1 MQYPYETP
9 LDPIPSPPV
18 LPAPSSLYLT
28 GMAAGELFHDIV
40 HTYQQESKAPLTLCI
55 QAALGIGAFLQQGL
69 VELESPS
76 GHTTSASL
84 ILFAALEPAAGKSS
98 VMDRFTAPINEFI
111 DTHTAK
117 HQKLADEHTQEKEV
131 WERARKGLIRN
142 LSKAETAASELL
154 AEAETET
161 EEEKQEE
168 VDVELPTE
176 AEVSSEID
184 NPEYQA
190 AMKRIKIL
198 KHALKKHASK
208 APSPPATVGLGILSE
223 ATPAAIPKFIKD
235 NRIQSLAIISAEGE
249 EFLSKGI
256 KNQSSVLNKGF
267 SGEKTSKQL
276 VTRGNES
283 HNAPITALIFGQPY
297 IMEKAF
303 GGDNNRFRGTGTL
316 SRCLFTCPFSGIGY
330 LHRSSVESTNYFQ
343 PNVDG
348 PATEKKYHRW
358 ASELLDQNVRAF
370 ESGASRRRR
379 KLSKDALDMW
389 YQGRAE
395 LDIQLRPGGRYEQF
409 RDHGNRLPEQWL
421 RVALVIH
428 GYNQQEQEEIS
439 VQTLRQAIGLVNSF
453 STEFQNVFRPTS
465 QEERDTLKLLKWIN
479 DKRSQG
485 VRYMGK
491 SFATTS
497 SPLRPVFRLN
507 NALQILQQNGEINIL
522 TVSCVDQKG
531 RNTKPMFMLDFIPLQ
546 PFDQQA
552 FDYAVNQAR
561 MLNNTL

>member
-9 LDPIPSPPV
+9 MNPIPPPPV
-18 LPAPSSLYLT
+18 LPFPSLFYPYLT
-28 GMAAGELFHDIV
+28 GMAGELFNDII

-117 HQKLADEHTQEKEV
+117 HQKLANEHTQEKEV
-131 WERARKGLIRN
+131 WERTRKALMRN
-142 LSKAETAASELL
+142 LSQAETEALVLL
-154 AEAETET
+154 AEAETEA

-184 NPEYQA
+184 DPEYQA
-190 AMKRIKIL
+190 TIKRIKTL
-198 KHALKKHASK
+198 QHALKKHTSEAS
-208 APSPPATVGLGILSE
+208 PPPATVGLGILSE
-223 ATPAAIPKFIKD
+223 ATPAAITKFIKD

-276 VTRGNES
+276 VTRGDES

-303 GGDNNRFRGTGTL
+303 GGDNNRMRGTGTL
-316 SRCLFTCPFSGIGY
+316 SRCLFTCPPSDIGY
-330 LHRSSVESTNYFQ
+330 QHRSSTNSTNYFQ
-343 PNVDG
+343 RNVDG
-348 PATEKKYHRW
+348 PSTEKNYRLW
-358 ASELLDQNVRAF
+358 ASDLLDQNVKLF
-370 ESGASRRRR
+370 ESGASRRRL

-395 LDIQLRPGGRYEQF
+395 VDIQLRPGGRYEQF

-428 GYNQQEQEEIS
+428 GYNQREHDEIS
-439 VQTLRQAIGLVNSF
+439 AQTLRQAIGLVNSF

-465 QEERDTLKLLKWIN
+465 KEDRDVMKLLKWIN
-479 DKRSQG
+479 DKRSQS
-485 VRYMGK
+485 VRYIGK
-491 SFATTS
+491 SFATTGS
-497 SPLRPVFRLN
+497 SLRPVARLN
-507 NALQILQQNGEINIL
+507 NALQILQQNQEISIG
-522 TVSCVDQKG
+522 TVPCVDQKG
-531 RNTKPMFMLDFIPLQ
+531 RITKPMVMLDLNPTFAI
-546 PFDQQA
+546 DHQA
-552 FDYAVNQAR
+552 LDYAVNQTR
-561 MLNNTL
+561 MLNNS

>member
-1 MQYPYETP
+1 MQHPYETP
-9 LDPIPSPPV
+9 LEPMPPPPV
-18 LPAPSSLYLT
+18 LPFPSYLYLT
-28 GMAAGELFHDIV
+28 GMAGELFNDII
-40 HTYQQESKAPLTLCI
+40 HTYQQESKAPFTLCI

-84 ILFAALEPAAGKSS
+84 LLFAALEPAAGKSS
-98 VMDRFTAPINEFI
+98 VMDQFTAPINEFI

-131 WERARKGLIRN
+131 WERTRKALMRN
-142 LSKAETAASELL
+142 LSKAETEAAVML
-154 AEAETET
+154 AEAETEA

-168 VDVELPTE
+168 VDVEMPTE
-176 AEVSSEID
+176 AEASSEIVD
-184 NPEYQA
+184 PKYQA
-190 AMKRIKIL
+190 KIKRVKTL
-198 KHALKKHASK
+198 EHALKKHTSK
-208 APSPPATVGLGILSE
+208 APPPPATVGLGILSE
-223 ATPAAIPKFIKD
+223 ATPAAITKFIKD

-276 VTRGNES
+276 VTRGDES

-303 GGDNNRFRGTGTL
+303 GGDNNRMRGTGTL
-316 SRCLFTCPFSGIGY
+316 SRCLFTCPLSTIGY
-330 LHRSSVESTNYFQ
+330 QHRSSTNSTNYFQ

-348 PATEKKYHRW
+348 PATEKNYHLW
-358 ASELLDQNVRAF
+358 ASELLDQNVKLF
-370 ESGASRRRR
+370 ESGADRRSL

-395 LDIQLRPGGRYEQF
+395 LDIELRPGGRYEQF

-428 GYNQQEQEEIS
+428 GYNQREYDEIS
-439 VQTLRQAIGLVNSF
+439 AQTLRQAIGLVNSF

-465 QEERDTLKLLKWIN
+465 QEDRDVMKLLKWIN

-485 VRYMGK
+485 VRYIGK
-491 SFATTS
+491 SFATTGS
-497 SPLRPVFRLN
+497 SLRPVARLN
-507 NALQILQQNGEINIL
+507 NALQILQQNQEINIG
-522 TVSCVDQKG
+522 TVPCVDQKG
-531 RNTKPMFMLDFIPLQ
+531 RSTKPMAMLDLNPTFPMN
-546 PFDQQA
+546 QQA
-552 FDYAVNQAR
+552 LDYAVNQTR
-561 MLNNTL
+561 MLNNS

>member
-1 MQYPYETP
+1 MQHPYETP
-9 LDPIPSPPV
+9 MYPSSPPPV
-18 LPAPSSLYLT
+18 LPFPSSVYLT
-28 GMAAGELFHDIV
+28 GMAGELFNDII
-40 HTYQQESKAPLTLCI
+40 HTYQQESKAPFTLCV

-76 GHTTSASL
+76 GHTTPASL
-84 ILFAALEPAAGKSS
+84 LLVAAVEPAAGKSS
-98 VMDRFTAPINEFI
+98 VMDQFTAPINEFI
-111 DTHTAK
+111 DTHIAK
-117 HQKLADEHTQEKEV
+117 HRKLADEHIQEKEL
-131 WERARKGLIRN
+131 WERTRKALMRK
-142 LSKAETAASELL
+142 LSKAETEADELL
-154 AEAETET
+154 A
-161 EEEKQEE
+161 
-168 VDVELPTE
+168 E

-184 NPEYQA
+184 GPKYQA
-190 AMKRIKIL
+190 KNKRVKIL
-198 KHALKKHASK
+198 THALKKHTSK
-208 APSPPATVGLGILSE
+208 APPPPATVGLGILSE
-223 ATPAAIPKFIKD
+223 ATPAAITKFIKD

-276 VTRGNES
+276 VTRGDES

-303 GGDNNRFRGTGTL
+303 GGDNNRMRGTGTL
-316 SRCLFTCPFSGIGY
+316 SRCLFTCPFSTIGY
-330 LHRSSVESTNYFQ
+330 QHRSSIDSTNYFP

-348 PATEKKYHRW
+348 PATEKNYHLW
-358 ASELLDQNVRAF
+358 ASELLDQNVKVF
-370 ESGASRRRR
+370 ESGASRRRL

-428 GYNQQEQEEIS
+428 GYNQREHDEIS
-439 VQTLRQAIGLVNSF
+439 AQTLRQAIGLVNSF

-465 QEERDTLKLLKWIN
+465 QEDRDAMRLLKWVN

-485 VRYMGK
+485 DRYIGK
-491 SFATTS
+491 SFATTGS
-497 SPLRPVFRLN
+497 SLRPVARLN
-507 NALQILQQNGEINIL
+507 NALRILQQNHEVGIGTIP
-522 TVSCVDQKG
+522 CVDQKG
-531 RNTKPMFMLDFIPLQ
+531 RSTKPMVMLDLNPTFPIN
-546 PFDQQA
+546 QQA
-552 FDYAVNQAR
+552 LGYAVNQTR
-561 MLNNTL
+561 MLNNS

>member
-1 MQYPYETP
+1 M
-9 LDPIPSPPV
+9 
-18 LPAPSSLYLT
+18 
-28 GMAAGELFHDIV
+28 AGELFNDII
-40 HTYQQESKAPLTLCI
+40 HTYQQESKAPFTLCV

-76 GHTTSASL
+76 GHTTPASL
-84 ILFAALEPAAGKSS
+84 LLVAAVEPAAGKSS
-98 VMDRFTAPINEFI
+98 VMDQFTAPINEFI
-111 DTHTAK
+111 DTHIAK
-117 HQKLADEHTQEKEV
+117 HRKLADEHIQEKEL
-131 WERARKGLIRN
+131 WERTRKALMRK
-142 LSKAETAASELL
+142 LSKAETEADELL
-154 AEAETET
+154 A
-161 EEEKQEE
+161 
-168 VDVELPTE
+168 E

-184 NPEYQA
+184 GPKYQA
-190 AMKRIKIL
+190 KNKRVKIL
-198 KHALKKHASK
+198 THALKKHTSK
-208 APSPPATVGLGILSE
+208 APPPPATVGLGILSE
-223 ATPAAIPKFIKD
+223 ATPAAITKFIKD

-276 VTRGNES
+276 VTRGDES

-303 GGDNNRFRGTGTL
+303 GGDNNRMRGTGTL
-316 SRCLFTCPFSGIGY
+316 SRCLFTCPFSTIGY
-330 LHRSSVESTNYFQ
+330 QHRSSIDSTNYFP

-348 PATEKKYHRW
+348 PATEKNYHLW
-358 ASELLDQNVRAF
+358 ASELLDQNVKVF
-370 ESGASRRRR
+370 ESGASRRRL

-428 GYNQQEQEEIS
+428 AYNQREHDEIS
-439 VQTLRQAIGLVNSF
+439 AQTLRQAIGLVNSF

-465 QEERDTLKLLKWIN
+465 QEDRDVMRLLKWVN

-485 VRYMGK
+485 DRYIGK
-491 SFATTS
+491 SFATTGS
-497 SPLRPVFRLN
+497 SLRPVARLN
-507 NALQILQQNGEINIL
+507 NALRILQQNHEVGIGTIP
-522 TVSCVDQKG
+522 CVDQKG
-531 RNTKPMFMLDFIPLQ
+531 RSTKPMVMLDLNPTFPIN
-546 PFDQQA
+546 QQA
-552 FDYAVNQAR
+552 LSYAVNQTR
-561 MLNNTL
+561 MLNNS

>member
-9 LDPIPSPPV
+9 LNPIPSPPV
-18 LPAPSSLYLT
+18 LPFPSSVYLT
-28 GMAAGELFHDIV
+28 GMAGELFNDII

-84 ILFAALEPAAGKSS
+84 VLFAALEPAAGKSS
-98 VMDRFTAPINEFI
+98 VMDRFTSPINQFI
-111 DTHTAK
+111 DAHTAK
-117 HQKLADEHTQEKEV
+117 HQKLVDEHIQEKEV
-131 WERARKGLIRN
+131 WERTRKALMRK
-142 LSKAETAASELL
+142 LSKAEMDAAVML
-154 AEAETET
+154 AEAETEA
-161 EEEKQEE
+161 EEVKQEE
-168 VDVELPTE
+168 VDVEMPTE
-176 AEVSSEID
+176 AEASSEID
-184 NPEYQA
+184 DPKYQA
-190 AMKRIKIL
+190 TIKRVKTL
-198 KHALKKHASK
+198 ERTLEKHESK
-208 APSPPATVGLGILSE
+208 APPPPTTVGLGILSE
-223 ATPAAIPKFIKD
+223 ATPAAITKFIKD
-235 NRIQSLAIISAEGE
+235 NRLQTLAIISAEGE

-276 VTRGNES
+276 VTRGDES

-303 GGDNNRFRGTGTL
+303 GGDNNRMRGTGTL
-316 SRCLFTCPFSGIGY
+316 SRCLFTCPPSNIGY
-330 LHRSSVESTNYFQ
+330 QHHWSTNSTNYFQ

-348 PATEKKYHRW
+348 PATEKNYHLW
-358 ASELLDQNVRAF
+358 AAELLDQNVKLF
-370 ESGASRRRR
+370 ESGGSRRRL
-379 KLSKDALDMW
+379 KLSKNALDMW

-428 GYNQQEQEEIS
+428 GYNQWEHDEIS
-439 VQTLRQAIGLVNSF
+439 VQTLRQAIGIVNSF

-465 QEERDTLKLLKWIN
+465 QEERDTVKLLKWIN

-485 VRYMGK
+485 FRYMGK
-491 SFATTS
+491 SFATTGS
-497 SPLRPVFRLN
+497 SLRPVARLN
-507 NALQILQQNGEINIL
+507 NALQMLQQNGEITIGA
-522 TVSCVDQKG
+522 VPCVDQKG
-531 RNTKPMFMLDFIPLQ
+531 RKTKPMVMLDLNPTFR
-546 PFDQQA
+546 FDQQA
-552 FDYAVNQAR
+552 LDYAVNQAR

>member
-1 MQYPYETP
+1 MQYPTETT
-9 LDPIPSPPV
+9 LDSIPPPPV
-18 LPAPSSLYLT
+18 LPLPSSLYLT
-28 GMAAGELFHDIV
+28 GTAGELFNDII

-55 QAALGIGAFLQQGL
+55 QAALGIGALLQQGL

-76 GHTTSASL
+76 GHITSASL

-98 VMDRFTAPINEFI
+98 VMDRFTAPISDFI
-111 DTHTAK
+111 DAHTAK
-117 HQKLADEHTQEKEV
+117 HQKLADEYAQENEV
-131 WERARKGLIRN
+131 WERARKALIRN
-142 LSKAETAASELL
+142 LSKAETEASELL
-154 AEAETET
+154 AVAETEA

-168 VDVELPTE
+168 GYFELPPE

-190 AMKRIKIL
+190 TLKRIKVL
-198 KHALKKHASK
+198 KHALKKHTSK
-208 APSPPATVGLGILSE
+208 APSPPAPVGLGILSE
-223 ATPAAIPKFIKD
+223 ATPAAITKFIKEK
-235 NRIQSLAIISAEGE
+235 RIQSLAIISAEGE

-276 VTRGNES
+276 ATRGDES

-343 PNVDG
+343 TNVDG
-348 PATEKKYHRW
+348 PTTEKKYHLW
-358 ASELLDQNVRAF
+358 ASELLDQNVRTF

-409 RDHGNRLPEQWL
+409 RDHGSRLPEQWL

-428 GYNQQEQEEIS
+428 GYNQREHEEIS
-439 VQTLRQAIGLVNSF
+439 VETLRQAIGLVNSF

-491 SFATTS
+491 SFATTG
-497 SPLRPVFRLN
+497 SPLRPVARLN
-507 NALQILQQNGEINIL
+507 NALRILQQSGEINVL
-522 TVSCVDQKG
+522 TVSCIDQKG
-531 RNTKPMFMLDFIPLQ
+531 RNTKPMVMLDFIPLQ

-561 MLNNTL
+561 MLNNS

>member
-1 MQYPYETP
+1 MQHPYETP
-9 LDPIPSPPV
+9 MYPSSPPPV
-18 LPAPSSLYLT
+18 LPFPSSVYLT
-28 GMAAGELFHDIV
+28 GMAGELFNDII
-40 HTYQQESKAPLTLCI
+40 HTYQQESKAPFTLCV

-76 GHTTSASL
+76 GHTTPASL
-84 ILFAALEPAAGKSS
+84 LLVAAVEPAAGKSS
-98 VMDRFTAPINEFI
+98 VMDQFTAPINEFI
-111 DTHTAK
+111 DTHIAK
-117 HQKLADEHTQEKEV
+117 HRKLADEHIQEKEL
-131 WERARKGLIRN
+131 WERTRKALMRK
-142 LSKAETAASELL
+142 LSKAETEADELL
-154 AEAETET
+154 A
-161 EEEKQEE
+161 
-168 VDVELPTE
+168 E

-184 NPEYQA
+184 GPKYQA
-190 AMKRIKIL
+190 KNKRVKIL
-198 KHALKKHASK
+198 THALKKHTSK
-208 APSPPATVGLGILSE
+208 APPPPATVGLGILSE
-223 ATPAAIPKFIKD
+223 ATPAAITKFIKD

-276 VTRGNES
+276 VTRGDES

-303 GGDNNRFRGTGTL
+303 GGDNNRMRGTGTL
-316 SRCLFTCPFSGIGY
+316 SRCLFTCPFSTIGY
-330 LHRSSVESTNYFQ
+330 QHRSSIDSTNYFP

-348 PATEKKYHRW
+348 PATEKNYHLW
-358 ASELLDQNVRAF
+358 ASELLDQNVKVF
-370 ESGASRRRR
+370 ESGASRRRL

-428 GYNQQEQEEIS
+428 GYNQREHDEIS
-439 VQTLRQAIGLVNSF
+439 AQTLRQAIGLVNSF

-465 QEERDTLKLLKWIN
+465 QEDRDVMRLLKWVN

-485 VRYMGK
+485 DRYIGK
-491 SFATTS
+491 SFATTGS
-497 SPLRPVFRLN
+497 SLRPVARLN
-507 NALQILQQNGEINIL
+507 NALRILQQNHEVGIGTIP
-522 TVSCVDQKG
+522 CVDQKG
-531 RNTKPMFMLDFIPLQ
+531 RSTKPMVMLDLNPTFPIN
-546 PFDQQA
+546 QQA
-552 FDYAVNQAR
+552 LGYAVNQTR
-561 MLNNTL
+561 MLNNS

>member
-1 MQYPYETP
+1 MQYPSETP
-9 LDPIPSPPV
+9 LDPIPPPPV
-18 LPAPSSLYLT
+18 LPFPSYLYQT
-28 GMAAGELFHDIV
+28 GMAGELFHDIIY
-40 HTYQQESKAPLTLCI
+40 TYQQESKAPPTLCI
-55 QAALGIGAFLQQGL
+55 QAALGIGALLQQGI

-84 ILFAALEPAAGKSS
+84 ILFAGLEPAAGKSS

-131 WERARKGLIRN
+131 WERTRKALMRD
-142 LSKAETAASELL
+142 LSKAEAEVAVLL
-154 AEAETET
+154 AEAETEA
-161 EEEKQEE
+161 EEEKREE

-176 AEVSSEID
+176 AEASSEID
-184 NPEYQA
+184 GTGYQA
-190 AMKRIKIL
+190 TIKRVKTL
-198 KHALKKHASK
+198 KHALKTHTSK
-208 APSPPATVGLGILSE
+208 APLPPATVGLGILSE
-223 ATPAAIPKFIKD
+223 ATPAAITKFIKD

-249 EFLSKGI
+249 EFLNKGI

-276 VTRGNES
+276 ATRGDES

-316 SRCLFTCPFSGIGY
+316 SRCLFTCPFSNIGY
-330 LHRSSVESTNYFQ
+330 QHRSSTDSTNYFQ
-343 PNVDG
+343 PNVDR
-348 PATEKKYHRW
+348 PATEKSYHLW
-358 ASELLDQNVRAF
+358 ASELMDQNVKLF

-379 KLSKDALDMW
+379 KLSKDALAIW

-428 GYNQQEQEEIS
+428 GYNQRDHDEIS
-439 VQTLRQAIGLVNSF
+439 AHTLRQAIVLVNSF

-465 QEERDTLKLLKWIN
+465 QEERDTVKLLKWIN

-485 VRYMGK
+485 FRYIGK
-491 SFATTS
+491 SFATTGS
-497 SPLRPVFRLN
+497 SLRPVARLN
-507 NALQILQQNGEINIL
+507 NALQMLQQNGEINVG

-531 RNTKPMFMLDFIPLQ
+531 RNTKPMVMLDLNPTL

-561 MLNNTL
+561 MLNNN